1 MFCKEILQ
9 WKPLYNASG
18 C

>member
-1 MFCKEILQ
+1 MFCEEILQ